1 MVSKSHDIIGFIKFN
16 NEIGIY
22 RTDYESWV
30 LDSRAYALAQR
41 QDPKDVA
48 KRRDGRF
55 AGKLVCPGR
64 KEDFKQLVEWFD
76 AKATLNHNEVA
87 SRLEKLAYLPLD
99 GQYEENLPVVL
110 YDFDTL
116 TAFENPDL
124 NPYHPYD
131 DYLPEGWK
139 YVVVE
144 GFDALVPDVY
154 VYWAKYAAR
163 LDHRD
168 ENTL

>member
-1 MVSKSHDIIGFIKFN
+1 MSNKTHEVIGFIKFN
-16 NEIGIY
+16 NEIGMY
-22 RTDYESWV
+22 RTDYEAWV
-30 LDSRAYALAQR
+30 LDGRAYSLALR
-41 QDPKDVA
+41 QDVKELG
-48 KRRDGRF
+48 KRKDGRF
-55 AGKLVCPGR
+55 AGKMICPVR
-64 KEDFKQLVEWFD
+64 KEDVKLLAEWFEKHAPLD
-76 AKATLNHNEVA
+76 PQTVAAK
-87 SRLEKLAYLPLD
+87 LEKLDYLQLSAQ
-99 GQYEENLPVVL
+99 GEENLPVVL

-124 NPYHPYD
+124 NPFQPYD

-163 LDHRD
+163 LDQRD